1 MKLATLKNYDVIW
14 SIFKKYKKVFPHIR
28 TDYLKRQIKNNNV
41 IFENDVVIVKDTYKR
56 KVNLGNTSF
65 DKGTTIIHQI
75 ANNNQGNGYSSVVLN
90 KFLNEV
96 KNKVIL
102 TVRKSNQIA
111 RKFYEKNNF
120 KEVGKICWQNNQ
132 IEGVIYEYNQ

>member
-1 MKLATLKNYDVIW
+1 MQETVVVRGGAHGL
-14 SIFKKYKKVFPHIR
+14 PE
-28 TDYLKRQIKNNNV
+28 RQAAEVDEIGAREKQNDHPT

-120 KEVGKICWQNNQ
+120 LNTCF
-132 IEGVIYEYNQ
+132 

>member
-56 KVNLGNTSF
+56 KVKVENKYYNYYGNLN
-65 DKGTTIIHQI
+65 
-75 ANNNQGNGYSSVVLN
+75 
-90 KFLNEV
+90 
-96 KNKVIL
+96 
-102 TVRKSNQIA
+102 
-111 RKFYEKNNF
+111 
-120 KEVGKICWQNNQ
+120 
-132 IEGVIYEYNQ
+132 

>member
-120 KEVGKICWQNNQ
+120 EEVGKICWQNNQ
-132 IEGVIYEYNQ
+132 IEGVIYEV